1 MAKKINRDAES
12 IKKLLSRGYKQK
24 EIVKILN
31 LKKQKVSYWATHDIQ
46 QSQNRRKKLKNIY
59 ISRIIKWA
67 RNKTTSS
74 MSSRK
79 ISSMINSVLQKRNEV
94 DYLNRPLSITYRTI
108 SNYLRDYYGKPKKIR
123 KAFFL
128 SEEQMKKRIEFC
140 QDMINKKIN
149 YDQIMFTDESKVTLS
164 SYTNDWIRL
173 EPEMKKKLK
182 NGEKEP
188 YELINRQIKKF
199 ELSVMIS
206 GGISFYGLSR
216 LIFLEGTMNNFAYGQ
231 ALLFFKEDMDA
242 INKKNNIKLIFEQ
255 DGASSHKSKS
265 NIHLLNKLFGESGW
279 IQNPPNSPD
288 LASPIEDLWAII
300 KPRVKRRNPQTVD
313 QLKEFLLE
321 EWNSI
326 PINLVQ
332 NLCKGYTDRLKK
344 VIDLKGRRLE
354 PEHLY
359 KNSKDIYIWRTP
371 ENLPSFR
378 YVYNDKIV
386 KKYKERDIKDLNAQ
400 IKEVEASFKNKI
412 KSSRRTKNRYK
423 RRDLKNLSIGHALSI
438 IEGPERLNNEKKKM
452 SDKLTKK
459 LEELKNMSLEKYIEL
474 KENEIKEQFKVN
486 KDNII
491 DEDEILIENKIK
503 NIEKLC
509 RADKKIRYGLEDE
522 ETNLE
527 D

>member
-1 MAKKINRDAES
+1 
-12 IKKLLSRGYKQK
+12 
-24 EIVKILN
+24 
-31 LKKQKVSYWATHDIQ
+31 
-46 QSQNRRKKLKNIY
+46 
-59 ISRIIKWA
+59 
-67 RNKTTSS
+67 
-74 MSSRK
+74 
-79 ISSMINSVLQKRNEV
+79 
-94 DYLNRPLSITYRTI
+94 
-108 SNYLRDYYGKPKKIR
+108 
-123 KAFFL
+123 
-128 SEEQMKKRIEFC
+128 
-140 QDMINKKIN
+140 
-149 YDQIMFTDESKVTLS
+149 
-164 SYTNDWIRL
+164 
-173 EPEMKKKLK
+173 
-182 NGEKEP
+182 
-188 YELINRQIKKF
+188 
-199 ELSVMIS
+199 
-206 GGISFYGLSR
+206 
-216 LIFLEGTMNNFAYGQ
+216 
-231 ALLFFKEDMDA
+231 MDV

-371 ENLPSFR
+371 EILPSFR

-423 RRDLKNLSIGHALSI
+423 RRDLKNLLIGHALSI
-438 IEGPERLNNEKKKM
+438 IEGPERLNNEKNKM
-452 SDKLTKK
+452 SYKLTKK
-459 LEELKNMSLEKYIEL
+459 LKELKNMSLEKYIEL

-503 NIEKLC
+503 NI
-509 RADKKIRYGLEDE
+509 
-522 ETNLE
+522 
-527 D
+527 